1 MTDKP
6 DNRFI
11 RFIFKRREKNERVF
25 ALCTYIFTLSYYRGP
40 SVTIEIAVIG
50 VIFGSILGLLVGLGR
65 VSRNP
70 LLSRISQILYLGYTW
85 HSSIIAII
93 CHPLCH
99 SIGISAAL
107 TMPPFVSACIALSIN
122 AAAYIAEIAR
132 GAIQSIDKG
141 QMEAARSLGL
151 SSSQSMRRVI
161 IPQAFRRMLPP
172 LGNEF
177 IALIKE
183 SSLVSTI
190 ALYDLLRT
198 GQQIISSTY
207 RYMEVFFLVG
217 LIYLLL
223 TTIMSYII
231 GKIENKVG
239 AYE

>member
-1 MTDKP
+1 MSEFLSFTSTYLP
-6 DNRFI
+6 YLLQG
-11 RFIFKRREKNERVF
+11 
-25 ALCTYIFTLSYYRGP
+25 AL
-40 SVTIEIAVIG
+40 VTIEIAVIG
-50 VIFGSILGLLVGLGR
+50 VIFGSIIGLLVGLGR
-65 VSRNP
+65 ISSNP
-70 LLSRISQILYLGYTW
+70 LVSQISRFYIWVIRGTPLLLQLFVI
-85 HSSIIAII
+85 HFAI
-93 CHPLCH
+93 P
-99 SIGISAAL
+99 SVFSAL
-107 TMPPFVSACIALSIN
+107 TMPPFVSACIALSLN

-151 SSSQSMRRVI
+151 SSGQAMRRVI

-207 RYMEVFFLVG
+207 RYMEVFLLVG

-223 TTIMSYII
+223 TTIMSYIV
-231 GKIENKVG
+231 GKIEKKVG

>member
-1 MTDKP
+1 M
-6 DNRFI
+6 
-11 RFIFKRREKNERVF
+11 NEF
-25 ALCTYIFTLSYYRGP
+25 LSFTATYLPYLLQGAL
-40 SVTIEIAVIG
+40 VTIEIAVIG
-50 VIFGSILGLLVGLGR
+50 VIFGSIIGLLVGLGR
-65 VSRNP
+65 VSSNP
-70 LLSRISQILYLGYTW
+70 LLSQISRFYIWVIRGTPLLLQLFVI
-85 HSSIIAII
+85 HFAI
-93 CHPLCH
+93 P
-99 SIGISAAL
+99 SVFSAL
-107 TMPPFVSACIALSIN
+107 TMPPFVSACIALSLN

-151 SSSQSMRRVI
+151 SAGQAMRRII

-207 RYMEVFFLVG
+207 RYMEVFLLVG
-217 LIYLLL
+217 LIYLFL
-223 TTIMSYII
+223 TTIMSYIV
-231 GKIENKVG
+231 GKIEKKVG

>member
-1 MTDKP
+1 MSFSLTYLP
-6 DNRFI
+6 YLLQGAWVTVQIAFI
-11 RFIFKRREKNERVF
+11 
-25 ALCTYIFTLSYYRGP
+25 S
-40 SVTIEIAVIG
+40 
-50 VIFGSILGLLVGLGR
+50 VIFGSLLGLLVGLGR
-65 VSRNP
+65 VSRYSFFRQISRFYIWVVRGTP
-70 LLSRISQILYLGYTW
+70 LLLQLFVI
-85 HSSIIAII
+85 HFAI
-93 CHPLCH
+93 P
-99 SIGISAAL
+99 SVFPSL

-122 AAAYIAEIAR
+122 AGAYIAEIAR

-141 QMEAARSLGL
+141 QTEAARSLGL
-151 SSSQSMRRVI
+151 SSGQAMRRII

-207 RYMEVFFLVG
+207 RYMEIFFMVG
-217 LIYLLL
+217 IIYLLL
-223 TTIMSYII
+223 TTAMSYLV
-231 GKIENKVG
+231 KKLEYKVG

>member
-1 MTDKP
+1 MSEFLSFTSTYLP
-6 DNRFI
+6 YLLQG
-11 RFIFKRREKNERVF
+11 
-25 ALCTYIFTLSYYRGP
+25 AL
-40 SVTIEIAVIG
+40 VTIEIAVIG
-50 VIFGSILGLLVGLGR
+50 VIFGSIIGLLVGLGR
-65 VSRNP
+65 ISSNP
-70 LLSRISQILYLGYTW
+70 LISQISRFYIWVIRGTPLLLQLFVI
-85 HSSIIAII
+85 HFAI
-93 CHPLCH
+93 P
-99 SIGISAAL
+99 SVFSAL
-107 TMPPFVSACIALSIN
+107 TMPPFVSACIALSLN

-151 SSSQSMRRVI
+151 SSGQAMRRVI

-207 RYMEVFFLVG
+207 RYMEVFLLVG

-223 TTIMSYII
+223 TTIMSYIV
-231 GKIENKVG
+231 GKIEQKVG

>member
-1 MTDKP
+1 M
-6 DNRFI
+6 
-11 RFIFKRREKNERVF
+11 NEFLSF
-25 ALCTYIFTLSYYRGP
+25 ALTYLPYLLQGAII
-40 SVTIEIAVIG
+40 TIEIAAIG
-50 VIFGSILGLLVGLGR
+50 VIFGSLLGTLVGLGR
-65 VSRNP
+65 VSRNSLLSQLSRFYIWVIRGTP
-70 LLSRISQILYLGYTW
+70 LLLQLFVI
-85 HSSIIAII
+85 HFAI
-93 CHPLCH
+93 P
-99 SIGISAAL
+99 SAFPAL
-107 TMPPFVSACIALSIN
+107 TLPPFVSACIALSLN

-151 SSSQSMRRVI
+151 SSSQSMRRII

-207 RYMEVFFLVG
+207 RYSEVFLLVG

-223 TTIMSYII
+223 TTVMSYIVR
-231 GKIENKVG
+231 KIENKVG
-239 AYE
+239 LYE

>member
-1 MTDKP
+1 M
-6 DNRFI
+6 
-11 RFIFKRREKNERVF
+11 NEFLPF
-25 ALCTYIFTLSYYRGP
+25 ALNYLPYLLQGAI
-40 SVTIEIAVIG
+40 VTIEIAVIG
-50 VIFGSILGLLVGLGR
+50 VIFGSILGILCWAWSGFKEPSFYPR
-65 VSRNP
+65 ISRFYIWVIRGTP
-70 LLSRISQILYLGYTW
+70 LLLQLFVI
-85 HSSIIAII
+85 HFAI
-93 CHPLCH
+93 P
-99 SIGISAAL
+99 SAFPAL
-107 TMPPFVSACIALSIN
+107 TLPPFVSACIALSLN

-207 RYMEVFFLVG
+207 RYTEVFFLVG

-223 TTIMSYII
+223 TTVMSYIVR
-231 GKIENKVG
+231 KIENKVG

>member
-1 MTDKP
+1 M
-6 DNRFI
+6 
-11 RFIFKRREKNERVF
+11 NEFLPF
-25 ALCTYIFTLSYYRGP
+25 ALNYLPYLLQGAI
-40 SVTIEIAVIG
+40 VTIEIAVIG
-50 VIFGSILGLLVGLGR
+50 VIFGSLLGILFGLGR

-70 LLSRISQILYLGYTW
+70 LLSRISQFYIWVIRGTPLLLQLFVI
-85 HSSIIAII
+85 HFAI
-93 CHPLCH
+93 P
-99 SIGISAAL
+99 SAFPAL
-107 TMPPFVSACIALSIN
+107 TLPPFVSACIALSLN

-207 RYMEVFFLVG
+207 RYTEVFFLVG

-223 TTIMSYII
+223 TTIMSYIVR
-231 GKIENKVG
+231 KIENKVG

>member
-1 MTDKP
+1 M
-6 DNRFI
+6 
-11 RFIFKRREKNERVF
+11 NEFLSF
-25 ALCTYIFTLSYYRGP
+25 ALTYLPYLLQGAII
-40 SVTIEIAVIG
+40 TIEIAVIG
-50 VIFGSILGLLVGLGR
+50 VIFGSILGILVGLGR
-65 VSRNP
+65 VSRNSLLSQLSRFYIWVIRGTP
-70 LLSRISQILYLGYTW
+70 LLLQLFVI
-85 HSSIIAII
+85 HFAI
-93 CHPLCH
+93 P
-99 SIGISAAL
+99 SAFPAL
-107 TMPPFVSACIALSIN
+107 TLPPFVSACIALSLN

-132 GAIQSIDKG
+132 GAIESIDKG

-172 LGNEF
+172 FGNEF

-207 RYMEVFFLVG
+207 RYSEVFLLVG

-223 TTIMSYII
+223 TTVMSYVVR
-231 GKIENKVG
+231 KIEKKVG
-239 AYE
+239 VYE

>member
-1 MTDKP
+1 MKEFLLFSLTYLP
-6 DNRFI
+6 YLLQG
-11 RFIFKRREKNERVF
+11 
-25 ALCTYIFTLSYYRGP
+25 AL
-40 SVTIEIAVIG
+40 VTIEIAAIG
-50 VIFGSILGLLVGLGR
+50 VVAGSLIGLLFGLGR
-65 VSRNP
+65 VSKVKLFSQISRFYIWVIRGTP
-70 LLSRISQILYLGYTW
+70 LLLQLFMI
-85 HSSIIAII
+85 HFAIPSVI
-93 CHPLCH
+93 P
-99 SIGISAAL
+99 AL
-107 TMPPFVSACIALSIN
+107 TMPPFVSACIALSLN
-122 AAAYIAEIAR
+122 AAAYIAEISR

-151 SSSQSMRRVI
+151 SYGQAMRRVV

-207 RYMEVFFLVG
+207 RYMEIFILVG

-223 TTIMSYII
+223 TTIMTFIV
-231 GKIENKVG
+231 GKVEKKVG

>member
-1 MTDKP
+1 M
-6 DNRFI
+6 NEFI
-11 RFIFKRREKNERVF
+11 SFSATYLPYLLQG
-25 ALCTYIFTLSYYRGP
+25 ALI
-40 SVTIEIAVIG
+40 TIEIAVIS
-50 VIFGSILGLLVGLGR
+50 VLCGSILGILVGLGR

-70 LLSRISQILYLGYTW
+70 IFSQISRFYIWVIRGTPLLL
-85 HSSIIAII
+85 HLFIVHFAI
-93 CHPLCH
+93 P
-99 SIGISAAL
+99 SVFPAL

-132 GAIQSIDKG
+132 GAIESIDRG
-141 QMEAARSLGL
+141 QTEAARSLGL
-151 SSSQSMRRVI
+151 SSSQAMRRII

-207 RYMEVFFLVG
+207 RYMEVFLLVG
-217 LIYLLL
+217 IIYLFL
-223 TTIMSYII
+223 TTIMSYIVK
-231 GKIENKVG
+231 KIEKKVG

>member
-1 MTDKP
+1 M
-6 DNRFI
+6 
-11 RFIFKRREKNERVF
+11 NEFLSF
-25 ALCTYIFTLSYYRGP
+25 ALTYLPYLLQGAII
-40 SVTIEIAVIG
+40 TIEIAAIG
-50 VIFGSILGLLVGLGR
+50 VIFGSILGILVGLGR

-70 LLSRISQILYLGYTW
+70 LITQISRFYIWVIRGTPLLLQLFVI
-85 HSSIIAII
+85 HFAI
-93 CHPLCH
+93 P
-99 SIGISAAL
+99 SAFPAL
-107 TMPPFVSACIALSIN
+107 TLPPFVSACIALSLN

-132 GAIQSIDKG
+132 GAIESIDKG

-151 SSSQSMRRVI
+151 SVGQSMRRVI

-207 RYMEVFFLVG
+207 RYSEVFLLVG

-223 TTIMSYII
+223 TTVMSYIVR
-231 GKIENKVG
+231 KIEKKVG
-239 AYE
+239 VYE

>member
-1 MTDKP
+1 M
-6 DNRFI
+6 
-11 RFIFKRREKNERVF
+11 NEFLSF
-25 ALCTYIFTLSYYRGP
+25 ALTYLPYLLQGAII
-40 SVTIEIAVIG
+40 TIEIAVIG
-50 VIFGSILGLLVGLGR
+50 VIFGSLFGLLVGLGR

-70 LLSRISQILYLGYTW
+70 LLSQISRFYIWVIRGTPLLLQLFVI
-85 HSSIIAII
+85 HFAI
-93 CHPLCH
+93 P
-99 SIGISAAL
+99 SAFPAL
-107 TMPPFVSACIALSIN
+107 TLPPFVSACIALSLN

-132 GAIQSIDKG
+132 GAIESIDKG

-151 SSSQSMRRVI
+151 SSSQSMRRII

-207 RYMEVFFLVG
+207 RYSEVFLLVG

-223 TTIMSYII
+223 TTVMSYIVR
-231 GKIENKVG
+231 KIETKVG
-239 AYE
+239 VYE

>member
-1 MTDKP
+1 M
-6 DNRFI
+6 
-11 RFIFKRREKNERVF
+11 NEFLSF
-25 ALCTYIFTLSYYRGP
+25 ALTYLPYLLQGAL
-40 SVTIEIAVIG
+40 VTVEIAVIG
-50 VIFGSILGLLVGLGR
+50 IIFGSILGLLVGLGR

-70 LLSRISQILYLGYTW
+70 LLSQLSRFFIWVIRGTPLLLQLFVIHFAIPSVF
-85 HSSIIAII
+85 SS
-93 CHPLCH
+93 
-99 SIGISAAL
+99 L
-107 TMPPFVSACIALSIN
+107 TLPPFVSACIALSIN

-207 RYMEVFFLVG
+207 RYMEIFFLVG

-223 TTIMSYII
+223 TTVMSFII
-231 GKIENKVG
+231 GKIEKKVG

>member
-1 MTDKP
+1 M
-6 DNRFI
+6 
-11 RFIFKRREKNERVF
+11 NEFLSF
-25 ALCTYIFTLSYYRGP
+25 ALTYLPYLLQGAII
-40 SVTIEIAVIG
+40 TIEIAAIG
-50 VIFGSILGLLVGLGR
+50 VIFGSILGILVGLGR

-70 LLSRISQILYLGYTW
+70 LLSQISRFYIWVIRGTPLLLQLFVI
-85 HSSIIAII
+85 HFAI
-93 CHPLCH
+93 P
-99 SIGISAAL
+99 SAFPAL
-107 TMPPFVSACIALSIN
+107 TLPPFVSACIALSLN

-207 RYMEVFFLVG
+207 RYSEVFLLVG

-223 TTIMSYII
+223 TTIMSYIVR
-231 GKIENKVG
+231 KIEKKVG
-239 AYE
+239 VYE

>member
-1 MTDKP
+1 M
-6 DNRFI
+6 
-11 RFIFKRREKNERVF
+11 NEFLSF
-25 ALCTYIFTLSYYRGP
+25 ALTYLPYLLQGAVI
-40 SVTIEIAVIG
+40 TIEIAAIG
-50 VIFGSILGLLVGLGR
+50 VIFGSILGILVGLGR

-70 LLSRISQILYLGYTW
+70 LLTQISRFYIWVIRGTPLLLQLFVI
-85 HSSIIAII
+85 HFAI
-93 CHPLCH
+93 P
-99 SIGISAAL
+99 SAFPAL
-107 TMPPFVSACIALSIN
+107 TLPPFVSACIALSLN

-132 GAIQSIDKG
+132 GAIESIDKG

-151 SSSQSMRRVI
+151 SGGQSMRRII

-207 RYMEVFFLVG
+207 RYSEVFLLVG

-223 TTIMSYII
+223 TTVMSYIVR
-231 GKIENKVG
+231 KIEKKVG
-239 AYE
+239 VYE

>member
-1 MTDKP
+1 M
-6 DNRFI
+6 
-11 RFIFKRREKNERVF
+11 
-25 ALCTYIFTLSYYRGP
+25 
-40 SVTIEIAVIG
+40 
-50 VIFGSILGLLVGLGR
+50 IFGSLFGLFVGLGR

-70 LLSRISQILYLGYTW
+70 LLSQISRFYIWVIRGTPLLLQLFVI
-85 HSSIIAII
+85 HFAI
-93 CHPLCH
+93 P
-99 SIGISAAL
+99 SAFPAL
-107 TMPPFVSACIALSIN
+107 TLPPFVSACIALSLN

-151 SSSQSMRRVI
+151 SSSQSMRRII

-207 RYMEVFFLVG
+207 RYSEVFLLVG

-223 TTIMSYII
+223 TTIMSYIVR
-231 GKIENKVG
+231 KIENKVG
-239 AYE
+239 VYE

>member
-1 MTDKP
+1 M
-6 DNRFI
+6 
-11 RFIFKRREKNERVF
+11 NEFLSF
-25 ALCTYIFTLSYYRGP
+25 ALTYLPYLLQGAL
-40 SVTIEIAVIG
+40 VTVEIAVIG
-50 VIFGSILGLLVGLGR
+50 IIFGSILGLLVGLGR
-65 VSRNP
+65 VSKNP
-70 LLSRISQILYLGYTW
+70 LLSQLSRFFIWVIRGTPLLLQLFVIHFAIPSVF
-85 HSSIIAII
+85 SS
-93 CHPLCH
+93 
-99 SIGISAAL
+99 L
-107 TMPPFVSACIALSIN
+107 TLPPFVSACIALSIN

-207 RYMEVFFLVG
+207 RYMEIFFLVG

-223 TTIMSYII
+223 TTVMSFII
-231 GKIENKVG
+231 GKIEKKVG

>member
-1 MTDKP
+1 M
-6 DNRFI
+6 
-11 RFIFKRREKNERVF
+11 NEF
-25 ALCTYIFTLSYYRGP
+25 LSFTLTYLPILLQGAF
-40 SVTIEIAVIG
+40 VTIEIAVIG

-65 VSRNP
+65 VSKNP
-70 LLSRISQILYLGYTW
+70 LLSQISRFYIWVIRGTPLLLQLFVI
-85 HSSIIAII
+85 HFAI
-93 CHPLCH
+93 P
-99 SIGISAAL
+99 SVFSAL

-223 TTIMSYII
+223 TTVMSFII
-231 GKIENKVG
+231 GKIEKKVG
-239 AYE
+239 VYE